1 MIHHLRN
8 KKKIEDTH
16 KLYSAD
22 DFVFNTIDIQEMS
35 KLIEKLRTEFE
46 LDQSDKKIAADFDM
60 MMYVLPLFWE
70 LKHYYNNDFCIA
82 VVQAIV
88 ASKKKSF
95 DRRTKSFYFE
105 NAIIRIASIWEYLFI
120 ILNEFLQTGLIVGK
134 DVKELLI
141 DARCHN
147 IEFIPNGKGY
157 DIRYTPIDSEE
168 RKRVEPKLRKKF
180 KLFKISSRK
189 SSNLFL
195 KTIKKQYAKKDRIQF
210 ICDLFNS
217 DEAKTVINLRNE
229 IVHRRPLSARFSLAP
244 NELVPGVS
252 VRMNPEGWY
261 DYATLPQLLEKNL
274 FVVRDAI
281 KILYELIFYNDV
293 PNSKENETKRFEAL
307 VVRCKPCNKEIL
319 INSLSTDYLIKIA
332 HPLICP
338 TCKSDNTEIVNRM
351 KVHERFFF
359 SNFWNYSDFL
369 IQYWESTEV
378 NSKL

>member
-1 MIHHLRN
+1 MGFRN
-8 KKKIEDTH
+8 
-16 KLYSAD
+16 SG
-22 DFVFNTIDIQEMS
+22 
-35 KLIEKLRTEFE
+35 
-46 LDQSDKKIAADFDM
+46 
-60 MMYVLPLFWE
+60 
-70 LKHYYNNDFCIA
+70 
-82 VVQAIV
+82 
-88 ASKKKSF
+88 
-95 DRRTKSFYFE
+95 
-105 NAIIRIASIWEYLFI
+105 LFI